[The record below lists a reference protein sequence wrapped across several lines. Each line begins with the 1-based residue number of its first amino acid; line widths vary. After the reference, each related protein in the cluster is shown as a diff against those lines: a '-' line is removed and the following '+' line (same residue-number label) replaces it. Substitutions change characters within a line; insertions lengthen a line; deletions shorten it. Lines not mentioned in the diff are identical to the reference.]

1 MTPKND
7 HPHERSE
14 KMPDETNDTETSE
27 QRETT
32 PTTSGGTPLLT
43 TETDTTESKD
53 APYQGKRSNG
63 GYVPT

>member
-1 MTPKND
+1 
-7 HPHERSE
+7 
-14 KMPDETNDTETSE
+14 MPDETKDIETSE